1 MYKTFAIPYSPF
13 ADKLAQLIEEKA
25 NELEGEG
32 YEVVSFLVMPS
43 ARAIILA
50 KALDNPERR

>member
-32 YEVVSFLVMPS
+32 YEVVSFSVTPS
-43 ARAIILA
+43 ARVIILA